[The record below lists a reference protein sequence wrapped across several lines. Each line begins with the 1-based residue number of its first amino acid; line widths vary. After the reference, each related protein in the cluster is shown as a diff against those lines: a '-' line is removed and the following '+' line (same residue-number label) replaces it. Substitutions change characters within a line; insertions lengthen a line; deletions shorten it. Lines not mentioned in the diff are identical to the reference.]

1 MPMLRD
7 AENPQIHVAL
17 VEDDLR
23 FKSAVVGAIQASAA
37 MKLVE
42 IATTRAEGLLMLERA
57 PADVLLVDLGLPD
70 GSGIDIIR
78 AASVKWP
85 HCGVL
90 VTTIFADETHVLQA
104 IEAGASGY
112 LLKDSTPTNM
122 LDDILSVN
130 EGGSPISP
138 SIARQILK
146 HFRQAY
152 STPPPT
158 YATQPAPK
166 AYAANFKSNS
176 TSNSASIALGAQD
189 PPPLRSRS
197 NGTAETTLL
206 SARETEVLELV
217 TKGFTANEISE
228 MMQVSRHTVLT
239 FVRRIYTK
247 LKVTSKAEAIYEARN
262 RGLLVD

>member
-1 MPMLRD
+1 MPMQRD
-7 AENPQIHVAL
+7 AENPQIQVAL

-23 FKSAVVGAIQASAA
+23 FKSAVVGAIQASAT

-42 IATTRAEGLLMLERA
+42 VASTQAQGLLMLERA

-70 GSGIDIIR
+70 GSGIDVIR
-78 AASVKWP
+78 AASIKWP
-85 HCGVL
+85 RCGVL

-122 LDDILSVN
+122 LDDIRSVS

-138 SIARQILK
+138 SIARHILK
-146 HFRQAY
+146 HFRHTY
-152 STPPPT
+152 CSVPPT
-158 YATQPAPK
+158 DTTQPVPQNAP
-166 AYAANFKSNS
+166 A
-176 TSNSASIALGAQD
+176 
-189 PPPLRSRS
+189 RSRC
-197 NGTAETTLL
+197 NGPAETALL

-262 RGLLVD
+262 RGFLVD

>member
-7 AENPQIHVAL
+7 ADNPQIKVAL
-17 VEDDLR
+17 VEDDFR
-23 FKSAVVGAIQASAA
+23 FKSAVVAAIQASAT

-42 IATTRAEGLLMLERA
+42 VASTQAQGLLMLECPA
-57 PADVLLVDLGLPD
+57 ADVLLVDLGLPD

-78 AASVKWP
+78 AASAKWP
-85 HCGVL
+85 DCGVL

-122 LDDILSVN
+122 LDDIRSVS

-146 HFRQAY
+146 HFRQSY
-152 STPPPT
+152 SSAPPS
-158 YATQPAPK
+158 YATQPAPQN
-166 AYAANFKSNS
+166 ASDP
-176 TSNSASIALGAQD
+176 TSNSASIAAGAQD
-189 PPPLRSRS
+189 PPPPRSRS
-197 NGTAETTLL
+197 NGLAETTLL

>member
-7 AENPQIHVAL
+7 ADNPQIQVAL

-23 FKSAVVGAIQASAA
+23 FKSAVVGAIQASAT

-42 IATTRAEGLLMLERA
+42 VAGTQAQGLLMLERP

-70 GSGIDIIR
+70 GSGIEVIR
-78 AASVKWP
+78 AASIKWP
-85 HCGVL
+85 DCGVL

-122 LDDILSVN
+122 LDDIRSVS

-152 STPPPT
+152 SSAPST
-158 YATQPAPK
+158 YVTHPAPQ
-166 AYAANFKSNS
+166 NVWDS
-176 TSNSASIALGAQD
+176 TSNSASMALGAQD
-189 PPPLRSRS
+189 PPPPRSRS
-197 NGTAETTLL
+197 NGAAETTLL

>member
-1 MPMLRD
+1 MPMPRD

-23 FKSAVVGAIQASAA
+23 FKNAVVGAIQASATI
-37 MKLVE
+37 KLVE
-42 IATTRAEGLLMLERA
+42 VASTRAEGLLMLERP

-78 AASVKWP
+78 AACVKWP

-112 LLKDSTPTNM
+112 LLKDSTPMNM
-122 LDDILSVN
+122 LDDIRSVSA
-130 EGGSPISP
+130 GGSPISP

-146 HFRQAY
+146 HFRQTYA
-152 STPPPT
+152 TAPPSD
-158 YATQPAPK
+158 ATQPAPQD
-166 AYAANFKSNS
+166 AWAGASS
-176 TSNSASIALGAQD
+176 SALTSALTSSSAQD
-189 PPPLRSRS
+189 PPAPRSRS
-197 NGTAETTLL
+197 NGAAETALL

>member
-1 MPMLRD
+1 MLRD

-23 FKSAVVGAIQASAA
+23 FKSAVVGAIQASTT

-42 IATTRAEGLLMLERA
+42 VAGTQAQGLLMLERA

-70 GSGIDIIR
+70 GSGIDVIR

-85 HCGVL
+85 LCGVL

-122 LDDILSVN
+122 LDDIRSVS

-152 STPPPT
+152 ATAPST
-158 YATQPAPK
+158 YATHPAPQN
-166 AYAANFKSNS
+166 ASAGASNS
-176 TSNSASIALGAQD
+176 TSNSASISLGAQD
-189 PPPLRSRS
+189 PPAPRSRS
-197 NGTAETTLL
+197 NGAAETTLL

>member
-1 MPMLRD
+1 MLRD
-7 AENPQIHVAL
+7 ADNPQIQVAL

-23 FKSAVVGAIQASAA
+23 FKSAVVGAIQASAT

-42 IATTRAEGLLMLERA
+42 VAGTQAQGLLMLERP

-70 GSGIDIIR
+70 GSGIEVIR

-85 HCGVL
+85 DCGVL

-122 LDDILSVN
+122 LDDIRSVS

-152 STPPPT
+152 SSAPST
-158 YATQPAPK
+158 YVTHPAPQ
-166 AYAANFKSNS
+166 NVWDSTSNS
-176 TSNSASIALGAQD
+176 TSMALGAQD
-189 PPPLRSRS
+189 PPPPRPRS
-197 NGTAETTLL
+197 NGAAETTLL

>member
-1 MPMLRD
+1 MLRD
-7 AENPQIHVAL
+7 ADNPQIKVAL

-23 FKSAVVGAIQASAA
+23 FKSAVVGAIQASAT

-42 IATTRAEGLLMLERA
+42 VASTQAQGLLMLERPA
-57 PADVLLVDLGLPD
+57 ADVLLVDLGLPD

-85 HCGVL
+85 DCGVL

-122 LDDILSVN
+122 LDDIRSVS

-152 STPPPT
+152 SSTPST
-158 YATQPAPK
+158 YATQPAPQ
-166 AYAANFKSNS
+166 NTSDS
-176 TSNSASIALGAQD
+176 TSNSASIASGAQD
-189 PPPLRSRS
+189 PPPPRSRF
-197 NGTAETTLL
+197 NGPAETTLL